1 MFRAMPRLASLVA
14 LLAVVAVS
22 FTVGGCTEMR
32 SAPADLGKLLT
43 ERAADTVESF
53 RADKNLAQFADQIRT
68 ARAVAILPHV
78 YKAGFILGA
87 EGGNGVLIAKTSAGQ
102 WGAPAFY
109 TLASGSVG
117 FQVGLQDVE
126 MLLIIRNEKALQAI
140 LKNQGKFG
148 ADGGITVG
156 VFGAGME
163 ASTTT
168 AVGADV
174 LAFARSRVGLYGGI
188 SLEGAAL
195 VRRKDVNEA
204 AYGTGATPQAI
215 VIENR
220 FPYPP
225 ADRLR
230 QVLAKQ

>member
-14 LLAVVAVS
+14 LFAALAI
-22 FTVGGCTEMR
+22 GGCTEMR
-32 SAPADLGKLLT
+32 APPSDLAKLLT
-43 ERAADTVESF
+43 DRAADTVESF
-53 RADKNLAQFADQIRT
+53 RGDKNLSQFADQIRT

-87 EGGNGVLIAKTSAGQ
+87 EGGNGVLIAKTSPGQ
-102 WGAPAFY
+102 WGVPAFY

-117 FQVGLQDVE
+117 FQAGLQDVE

-220 FPYPP
+220 FSYPP

>member
-1 MFRAMPRLASLVA
+1 MFRSMPRLASLVA
-14 LLAVVAVS
+14 LLAALAI
-22 FTVGGCTEMR
+22 GGCTEMR
-32 SAPADLGKLLT
+32 APPSDLAKLLT
-43 ERAADTVESF
+43 DRAADTVESF
-53 RADKNLAQFADQIRT
+53 RGDKNLSQFADQIRT

-78 YKAGFILGA
+78 YKAGFIVGA
-87 EGGNGVLIAKTSAGQ
+87 EGGNGLLIAKTAPGE

-117 FQVGLQDVE
+117 FQIGLQDVE

-195 VRRKDVNEA
+195 VRRTDVNEA
-204 AYGTGATPQAI
+204 AYGPGATPQAI

>member
-14 LLAVVAVS
+14 LLAALAIS
-22 FTVGGCTEMR
+22 GCTEMR
-32 SAPADLGKLLT
+32 ATPADLGKLLT

-53 RADKNLAQFADQIRT
+53 RADKNLSQFADQIRT

-78 YKAGFILGA
+78 YKAGFIVGA
-87 EGGNGVLIAKTSAGQ
+87 EGGNGLLIAKTSPGQ

-117 FQVGLQDVE
+117 FQIGAQDVE

-204 AYGTGATPQAI
+204 AYGIGATPQAI